1 MIGQNLKSN
10 QDKKPNSREMEKLKK
25 EFPQFFTKDGEFKI
39 DNFKDFLKE
48 EEIELS
54 KEGYGLEFL
63 GKSYAKYL
71 SSLESETYIS
81 PDLKHNEKDENKNSE
96 NLYIV
101 GDNIDA
107 LKHLLGSYSGK
118 IKCIYIDPPYNT
130 GSDGFVYPDN
140 FNFDS
145 EELARTIGITEEEA
159 ERILNLSGKSTH
171 SAWLTFIYPRLL
183 LARDLLA
190 DDGVIFI
197 SIDDNEQANLKL
209 ICDEIFGEENK
220 VGNLPTIMN
229 LKGNQDEFAFAGTHE
244 YTIVYAKHKEN
255 LIIKGLKIDDDE
267 IISDWMIDDIGY
279 YKKGASLIS
288 TGQNAPRDHRP
299 KLRFPIFYKNGNL
312 KLPEKHIL
320 NSLYDSEK
328 KVFNDSYLEKYIDD
342 KKSEGYLPIL
352 PFVNKKKASWRW
364 SYSKLQSQLDEVII
378 TKTKNGISLNKKQ
391 RPELSDLP
399 SKKVK
404 TLLYKP
410 EYSSGNGTNEVK
422 NLFGIERLFDN
433 PKPIKLIEDFINI
446 SLNNN
451 DIILDFFSGSATT
464 ADALMQL
471 NAEDGEKRKY
481 IMVQIPEKID
491 KKKPAFKAG
500 YKTIDEIGRERIK
513 RAGKKI
519 KNETGANIDYGFKL
533 FYLEKPKEKTLDKLE
548 EFSPQIKFPLDD
560 MVSIFDND
568 HASGKENILSTWL
581 NEDGYGLS
589 QSSDEYVLDEYR
601 ANLIG
606 KSLYIID
613 SGLGSSDVMELIRRI
628 EDDSLLINRIVVY
641 LHSIDFSVLQELRTN
656 LSVLRNNKNVSL
668 IERF

>member
-140 FNFDS
+140 FNFNS

-433 PKPIKLIEDFINI
+433 PKPTKLIEDFINI

-471 NAEDGEKRKY
+471 NAEDGGKRKY

-491 KKKPAFKAG
+491 KKKPAFKSG

>member
-48 EEIELS
+48 EEVELS

-197 SIDDNEQANLKL
+197 SIDYNEQANLKL
-209 ICDEIFGEENK
+209 ICDEIFGEENFVGEIYWESKTKSQNTESSFNKLQPKAEKIFTYKKKNKDRFNLLKKGEKEYPLIDENGKYREHILEEMNSEGIRGRKTMIFDISDGVSTVSPTKGKQWKLGQDQVAIYKNNNSLFIRDNK
-220 VGNLPTIMN
+220 V
-229 LKGNQDEFAFAGTHE
+229 
-244 YTIVYAKHKEN
+244 
-255 LIIKGLKIDDDE
+255 IIKMRPENERSEITEPFWGFIDKT
-267 IISDWMIDDIGY
+267 IGT
-279 YKKGASLIS
+279 AES
-288 TGQNAPRDHRP
+288 A
-299 KLRFPIFYKNGNL
+299 
-312 KLPEKHIL
+312 
-320 NSLYDSEK
+320 
-328 KVFNDSYLEKYIDD
+328 
-342 KKSEGYLPIL
+342 KKSL
-352 PFVNKKKASWRW
+352 KKLMGQDVFDTVKP
-364 SYSKLQSQLDEVII
+364 
-378 TKTKNGISLNKKQ
+378 T
-391 RPELSDLP
+391 DLI
-399 SKKVK
+399 K
-404 TLLYKP
+404 
-410 EYSSGNGTNEVK
+410 
-422 NLFGIERLFDN
+422 
-433 PKPIKLIEDFINI
+433 KLIFHVSDK
-446 SLNNN
+446 S
-451 DIILDFFSGSATT
+451 DSIILDFFSGSATT

-471 NAEDGEKRKY
+471 NAEDGGKRKY

-491 KKKPAFKAG
+491 KKKAAFKAG

-519 KNETGANIDYGFKL
+519 KNETGADIDYGFKL
-533 FYLEKPKEKTLDKLE
+533 FYLEKPEEKTLDELE
-548 EFSPQIKFPLDD
+548 EFSGQLDFLDDD

-589 QSSDEYVLDEYR
+589 ESSDEYVLDEYR